1 MKQKLFKLLQGFVL
15 AIAVLSGTVLLP
27 AVVHAQAG
35 SNPPASQPPAT
46 ATSTQGGGTD
56 LDNNDSSG
64 ESGLVPCG
72 NSVDNPCTIAHLFR
86 GFIVL
91 TNYLISLAG
100 IVAVI
105 SIVYAGF
112 RMVTSQGNETDRG
125 AAKKRL
131 ANAIIGMLLVFAA
144 FLLVNALFSGSL
156 NIGVKDGAKAL
167 TDPAGYIGGVGK

>member
-1 MKQKLFKLLQGFVL
+1 MKQKFLKLLQGFIL
-15 AIAVLSGTVLLP
+15 ATAVVSGTVLIP

-35 SNPPASQPPAT
+35 QIPPTTQPP
-46 ATSTQGGGTD
+46 TQGGGTD
-56 LDNNDSSG
+56 LDTTDKTG

-112 RMVTSQGNETDRG
+112 RMVTSQGNETERG

-131 ANAIIGMLLVFAA
+131 ANAIIGMVLVFAA
-144 FLLVNALFSGSL
+144 FLLVNALFSGSI
-156 NIGVKDGAKAL
+156 NIGIKDGAQAL
-167 TDPAGYIGGVGK
+167 TNPAAYIGGVGK